1 MFGPIRYCYSFQ
13 KWFKW
18 SAIMC
23 NFEMVS
29 TDDFSEVMLLVTFER
44 KFLWKIEVIGE
55 QISKKEKKEKI
66 NWWET
71 Y

>member
-1 MFGPIRYCYSFQ
+1 
-13 KWFKW
+13 
-18 SAIMC
+18 MC